1 MLWILDKISASI
13 IGTDR
18 SSRLQV
24 RRLDEIYHST
34 VDRVVRSLAALP
46 EVTKQH
52 SALAQLLSNLQ
63 IEKVGQ
69 FWDISLCIDYDCAG
83 E

>member
-1 MLWILDKISASI
+1 MKVSFNC

-18 SSRLQV
+18 SSPLQV

-34 VDRVVRSLAALP
+34 VDRVVRSLAAHP

-63 IEKVGQ
+63 IEKVGL
-69 FWDISLCIDYDCAG
+69 FCDIFLCIDYNCAG